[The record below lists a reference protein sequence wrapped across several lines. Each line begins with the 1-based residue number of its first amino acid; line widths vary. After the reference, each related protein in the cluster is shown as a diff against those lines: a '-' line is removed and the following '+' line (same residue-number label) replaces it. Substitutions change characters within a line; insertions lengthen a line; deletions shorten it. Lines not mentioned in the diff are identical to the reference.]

1 MKSSL
6 FKWSPHGHC
15 GRYTWG
21 LMALQLLSFVGI
33 IMIVEPRR
41 VRLLKE
47 HVAGL
52 LESHEGKTHE
62 QV

>member
-1 MKSSL
+1 
-6 FKWSPHGHC
+6 
-15 GRYTWG
+15 
-21 LMALQLLSFVGI
+21 MALQLLSFVGI